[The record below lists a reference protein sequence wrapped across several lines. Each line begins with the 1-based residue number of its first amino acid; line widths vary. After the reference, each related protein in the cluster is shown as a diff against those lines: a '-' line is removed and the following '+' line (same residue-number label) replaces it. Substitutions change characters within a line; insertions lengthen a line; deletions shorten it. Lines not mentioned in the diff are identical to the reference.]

1 MLKCVK
7 KIKEII
13 LSSSIFTWISYLNT
27 FGKCCENK
35 CGSEKGD
42 KNITNNNNNK
52 TPDQTP
58 DPDKDPNKKPDKTP
72 DHGKDPNGDKPKEDP
87 LKSNKDDLKNLL
99 NSVEENNNN
108 LDEKDRFSIT
118 INPESIDSKDN
129 KNDLDQI
136 KTKLNNINNQIIQ
149 KIAEKD
155 QEKAKEIV
163 KNECLELRKDCV
175 NLNKILNLPLK
186 INIDENQINSADYE
200 TLGTYKT
207 NLKNLKSS
215 IEIQKNKEI
224 EEKRKLILEL
234 KNLNEG
240 LKKNVIQH
248 FFEHK
253 VLETKYDDDINETK
267 TIEELEKIKEELKY
281 ILKCP
286 FNNETLGG
294 FDYDIINYDEIMKDL
309 KSINTYRIMNIFYK
323 IVSYGS
329 FYDKQEY
336 RYIIF
341 ENKNSLIDPFTNA
354 KATYY
359 KKFFDFIHYI
369 LFEYD
374 NFFEELKSLA
384 TKTDSNSYFANY
396 LKLLF
401 YTDDRKKTYNI
412 SAICDN
418 MLSFIRDFKIHKE
431 ENTEK
436 VNFLNENKIK
446 LGDKLNDED
455 LVSFK
460 YVKLKDLNNHVYEKT
475 ENEWCR
481 RNIKL

>member
-1 MLKCVK
+1 MKYFIK
-7 KIKEII
+7 KNKKTIF
-13 LSSSIFTWISYLNT
+13 SSFIFIEISYLNT

-35 CGSEKGD
+35 CGNGKGD

-52 TPDQTP
+52 TPGQTL
-58 DPDKDPNKKPDKTP
+58 DPDKDPNKKPEETP
-72 DHGKDPNGDKPKEDP
+72 DPGKDPNGDKPEEDN
-87 LKSNKDDLKNLL
+87 LKKIKDILKKFL
-99 NSVEENNNN
+99 NSVIKDNNN
-108 LDEKDRFSIT
+108 LEEDARVEINIT
-118 INPESIDSKDN
+118 EVIIDSKKN
-129 KNDLDQI
+129 KNDLI
-136 KTKLNNINNQIIQ
+136 LIENELNKINNQII
-149 KIAEKD
+149 KKTAEIN
-155 QEKAKEIV
+155 QEKAKEI
-163 KNECLELRKDCV
+163 LRNDC
-175 NLNKILNLPLK
+175 LNLLKECRDLNRDVKLPMK
-186 INIDENQINSADYE
+186 INIDENQINSVDYE
-200 TLGTYKT
+200 TLETYKT

-224 EEKRKLILEL
+224 QDEINKKNNLIEEL
-234 KNLNEG
+234 KKINED
-240 LKKNVIQH
+240 LKKNVIQC

-253 VLETKYDDDINETK
+253 VLKTKYDDEINETK
-267 TIEELEKIKEELKY
+267 TIDELEEIKKELKY

-294 FDYDIINYDEIMKDL
+294 FDYDIINYDEIMEDL

-341 ENKNSLIDPFTNA
+341 ENKNSLIDPFTNV

-401 YTDDRKKTYNI
+401 YTDDRKKHIILVIYVI
-412 SAICDN
+412 ICYH
-418 MLSFIRDFKIHKE
+418 LYVILKI
-431 ENTEK
+431 
-436 VNFLNENKIK
+436 IK
-446 LGDKLNDED
+446 RKTLKKLI
-455 LVSFK
+455 F
-460 YVKLKDLNNHVYEKT
+460 
-475 ENEWCR
+475 
-481 RNIKL
+481 